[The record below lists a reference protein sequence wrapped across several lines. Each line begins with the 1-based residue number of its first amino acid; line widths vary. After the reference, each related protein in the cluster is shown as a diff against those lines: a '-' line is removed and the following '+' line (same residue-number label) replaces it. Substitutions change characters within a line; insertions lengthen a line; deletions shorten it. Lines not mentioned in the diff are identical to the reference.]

1 MTSATA
7 LLHRLRYRHGFPF
20 VVSIVLAV
28 VTIAWPFVR
37 GTFLHKGTSIWTF
50 AVLATVSTAFA
61 ILFGGRYRSFFVAI
75 AVVPPFLYF
84 FCSLRLNYAG
94 WNYPIKPFLEYFLY
108 FVMAPIL
115 LVWMAAT
122 LINRKERHA

>member
-1 MTSATA
+1 M
-7 LLHRLRYRHGFPF
+7 HRLRYRHGFPF
-20 VVSIVLAV
+20 ITSVLLAI

-37 GTFLHKGTSIWTF
+37 GAFLHKGTSIWTF

-61 ILFGGRYRSFFVAI
+61 ILCGGRYRSFFVTI

-84 FCSLRLNYAG
+84 FCSLRLSYSG

-108 FVMAPIL
+108 FVLAPIL

-122 LINRKERHA
+122 LINRKERYA